1 MATFV
6 TPSGSPTLRD
16 AINAAGA
23 GDILQL
29 DVGTFDSVR
38 SLAKPASVS
47 GVVQASGYTVRGTS
61 EAGTIVKDTRIFFVN
76 NGGDGRFAPGTVE
89 NLTLQYTAGGASDGN
104 PLLRATSGAFLV
116 RDVTFTGTHK
126 GWNGNGNLYMSLTS
140 FLASTP
146 IAADLTLD
154 DVTVTL
160 KGQGQGTTNE
170 FNPLTGSGGSAFL
183 HSWNNNGSVRILDST
198 FDEAGF
204 LSSFNIINFAGSV
217 ATGSVLIERNTFTR
231 SENQTV
237 VRPQG
242 NILGN
247 VAATLTGNT
256 FQNGSYLDLYAVSK
270 LITLTSNTFSS
281 IANGFGLRI
290 NGPTVGVLPVLTGT
304 NVFNGP
310 GLALKYV
317 DAGDNK
323 SISLTGTSTV
333 NGASFTKLT
342 AAGQGN
348 DTLALAAGFTDW
360 VSGDDGNDSIST
372 GDLADV
378 LLGGAGNDTL
388 TGGTGN
394 DTVRGGAGNDTINY
408 TVDSDGVDSVDGGG
422 DTDTLVLTSGS
433 GDQVLNVTFNGT
445 SITTFEGGALTNV
458 ESVTANLGSG
468 TGDVL
473 LYEFTS
479 AAVTVN
485 LALGTASGFSSITGI
500 ENVRSDGGADVL
512 TGDIFNNRLNGQG
525 NNDTI
530 DGAGG
535 NDTLTGGLGADS
547 LTGGTGDDTFL
558 YISSTAESGTTAATR
573 DIITDFEGAGVA
585 GGDLINVNAIDANTG
600 AGGNQNFSFIGTAAF
615 TAAGQLRYFQDGTNT
630 FVEANTTG
638 LTGAEFT
645 IRVNGLQNFIADDFF
660 L

>member
-1 MATFV
+1 MATFIV
-6 TPSGSPTLRD
+6 TPSGIPTLREV
-16 AINAAGA
+16 INAAAA
-23 GDILQL
+23 GDIILL
-29 DVGTFDSVR
+29 ADGTYASVR
-38 SLAKPASVS
+38 SLAKQTSVP
-47 GVVQASGYTVRGTS
+47 GVVQASGYAVTGTS
-61 EAGTIVKDTRIFFVN
+61 EAGTIVRDTRIFQRNV
-76 NGGDGRFAPGTVE
+76 DGAFGPGSVE
-89 NLTLQYTAGGASDGN
+89 NLTLDYSAGGLADGGA
-104 PLLRATSGAFLV
+104 LLRATSGSFLV
-116 RDVTFTGTHK
+116 RDVTFTGTHT

-140 FLASTP
+140 FSATSP
-146 IAADLTLD
+146 ITADLTLD
-154 DVTVTL
+154 DVTVRVR
-160 KGQGQGTTNE
+160 GQSG
-170 FNPLTGSGGSAFL
+170 FNPGTGAGGSAFL
-183 HSWNNNGSVRILDST
+183 HSWNNSGSVRILDSL

-204 LSSFNIINFAGSV
+204 LSSFNILNFTGSAAAGSV
-217 ATGSVLIERNTFTR
+217 QISGNTFTR
-231 SENQTV
+231 SDNQAV
-237 VRPQG
+237 VRPTG

-247 VAATLTGNT
+247 VAATLSGNT
-256 FQNGSYLDLYAVSK
+256 FQNGSYLDLYDVSK
-270 LITLTSNTFSS
+270 PITLTSNTFST

-290 NGPTVGVLPVLTGT
+290 NGPTVGVLPTLTGT
-304 NVFNGP
+304 NVFSGP

-323 SISLTGTSTV
+323 FISLTGASTV
-333 NGASFTKLT
+333 NGTSFTKLT

-348 DTLALAAGFTDW
+348 DTLTLAAGFADW

-394 DTVRGGAGNDTINY
+394 DTVRGGAGDDTINY
-408 TVDSDGVDSVDGGG
+408 TVDSHGVDSVDGGS

-433 GDQVLNVTFNGT
+433 GDQNLTVTFNGT
-445 SITTFEGGALTNV
+445 SITAFEGGTLANV

-473 LYEFTS
+473 VYDSTS
-479 AAVTVN
+479 AAVTAN
-485 LALGTASGFSSITGI
+485 LALGTASGFTSIAGI

-512 TGDIFNNRLNGQG
+512 TGASNNNRLNGQG

-535 NDTLTGGLGADS
+535 SDTLTGGLGADL
-547 LTGGTGDDTFL
+547 LTGGSGDDTFL
-558 YISSTAESGTTAATR
+558 YATSAESGTTAATR
-573 DIITDFEGAGVA
+573 DTITDFEGAGVA

-600 AGGNQNFSFIGTAAF
+600 AGGNQNFTFIGNAAF
-615 TAAGQLRYFQDGTNT
+615 TAAGQLRFFQDGTNT

-638 LTGAEFT
+638 VTGAEFT
-645 IRVNGLQNFIADDFF
+645 IQVNGLHTFVAADFV